1 MKAIEGNGLTSENV
15 TILDEAYQ
23 TIIQRYTREAGVRSL
38 EREINSICRKVAR
51 KVVVEGAAFKEEIT
65 AAKVTEYLGVPRFRP
80 TLAEE
85 KNEIGVATGLAWT
98 EVGGEILVIEATLM
112 PGKGRLTLT
121 GKLGD
126 VMQESAQAAMSY
138 VRSKADEF
146 SIPKN
151 FNRTTDVHIH
161 IPEGAIPK
169 DGPSAGITLASA
181 LVSALGRIEL
191 RKDVAMT
198 GEITLRGK
206 VLPIGGVKEKVLAAH
221 RAGLKNIILP
231 KDNEKDLADIPKN
244 VLDTLG
250 IYMVETMDDVLKIAL
265 ARPLASMAAPPPTA
279 PSSPPSATTPLLTND
294 PPGSRF
300 GVRGSEEH
308 SIEGLP
314 SPRAREPRTA
324 ISFENNLRRVH
335 HERRGRRQRQRH
347 PARRPAAGRD
357 DRALECRQVDP
368 AQRALP
374 VEGRP
379 HQRRTGEDTAR
390 QHLPR

>member
-1 MKAIEGNGLTSENV
+1 M
-15 TILDEAYQ
+15 
-23 TIIQRYTREAGVRSL
+23 
-38 EREINSICRKVAR
+38 AR
-51 KVVVEGAAFKEEIT
+51 KVVVEGAAFKEEIS

-112 PGKGRLTLT
+112 PGKGKLTLT

-146 SIPKN
+146 GIPKN

-169 DGPSAGITLASA
+169 DGPSAGITLATT
-181 LVSALGRIEL
+181 LVSALAKL
-191 RKDVAMT
+191 PVRKDVAMT

-221 RAGLKNIILP
+221 RAGLKTIILP

-244 VLDTLG
+244 VLDTLD
-250 IYMVETMDDVLKIAL
+250 IYLVDNDGRSAEDR
-265 ARPLASMAAPPPTA
+265 ARRAADPHRGPRPKPPC
-279 PSSPPSATTPLLTND
+279 SPPFRTTPLLTDSSPGWANGGDGRWLSIPRPHPRSRD
-294 PPGSRF
+294 PGNLK
-300 GVRGSEEH
+300 V
-308 SIEGLP
+308 
-314 SPRAREPRTA
+314 
-324 ISFENNLRRVH
+324 ISADFVTS
-335 HERRGRRQRQRH
+335 
-347 PARRPAAGRD
+347 AAAGGTS
-357 DRALECRQVDP
+357 DRDP
-368 AQRALP
+368 A
-374 VEGRP
+374 
-379 HQRRTGEDTAR
+379 
-390 QHLPR
+390 

>member
-1 MKAIEGNGLTSENV
+1 MN
-15 TILDEAYQ
+15 Q
-23 TIIQRYTREAGVRSL
+23 
-38 EREINSICRKVAR
+38 
-51 KVVVEGAAFKEEIT
+51 GAAFKEEIS

-151 FNRTTDVHIH
+151 FNRTTDVHVH

-169 DGPSAGITLASA
+169 DGPSAGITLATT
-181 LVSALGRIEL
+181 LVSALGRIPV

-206 VLPIGGVKEKVLAAH
+206 VLAIGGVKEKVLAAH

-250 IYMVETMDDVLKIAL
+250 IYLVDNMDEVLKVAL
-265 ARPLASMAAPPPTA
+265 TEPLASLVAAAAAAETLPC
-279 PSSPPSATTPLLTND
+279 SPPFRTTPLLID
-294 PPGSRF
+294 AVPECA
-300 GVRGSEEH
+300 VRGCAVRKAQADLNVESASPQASRSE
-308 SIEGLP
+308 L
-314 SPRAREPRTA
+314 RTA
-324 ISFENNLRRVH
+324 HRV
-335 HERRGRRQRQRH
+335 
-347 PARRPAAGRD
+347 
-357 DRALECRQVDP
+357 
-368 AQRALP
+368 
-374 VEGRP
+374 
-379 HQRRTGEDTAR
+379 RRTA
-390 QHLPR
+390 L